1 MQAVSA
7 FCESKEIK
15 DVDNFMYLCFKQGF
29 DIKKYG
35 FLGNSLNEGEK
46 HLKTEVIVEKRVEI
60 PVEVIKEV
68 EVPVEIKVIE
78 YVDREVVKEVLVEV
92 PKEKIVT
99 KIEYISDKKSEN
111 ELVLKIHKLEETILH
126 LNEELESERQEF
138 STKTEKMSKIFQDEM
153 SNKDDNLDE
162 LRHNLDVML
171 DELTKEKEKNNV
183 VNIPVEVNTDNSKQK
198 MLESTLQNT
207 FYGLALQFPVVDEQ
221 DSLNKGN
228 IKFFSTQTHT
238 IHQPTLEIVWDTQTV
253 TTGSLLPIPSLNV
266 KIVASN
272 LRETYTKG
280 DVDKGV

>member
-1 MQAVSA
+1 MLNVNSKYEYDILQYCKINNIEDVSM
-7 FCESKEIK
+7 F
-15 DVDNFMYLCFKQGF
+15 VTQCFKQGF

-68 EVPVEIKVIE
+68 EVPIEIKVIE

-111 ELVLKIHKLEETILH
+111 ELLSKIQELEQTIFH
-126 LNEELESERQEF
+126 LNDDLESERQEF

-153 SNKDDNLDE
+153 SNKDENLDE

-183 VNIPVEVNTDNSKQK
+183 VEIPVEVNTDNSKQK
-198 MLESTLQNT
+198 MLESTLQNLRKELSQKNQT
-207 FYGLALQFPVVDEQ
+207 IDELVQ
-221 DSLNKGN
+221 KNKLLESQLNNKNAVYLKG
-228 IKFFSTQTHT
+228 
-238 IHQPTLEIVWDTQTV
+238 
-253 TTGSLLPIPSLNV
+253 
-266 KIVASN
+266 SN
-272 LRETYTKG
+272 LNERI
-280 DVDKGV
+280 

>member
-1 MQAVSA
+1 MLNVNSKYEYDILQYCKMNNIEDVSM
-7 FCESKEIK
+7 F
-15 DVDNFMYLCFKQGF
+15 VTQCFKQGF

-46 HLKTEVIVEKRVEI
+46 HLINEVIVEKRVEI

-68 EVPVEIKVIE
+68 PVEIKVIE
-78 YVDREVVKEVLVEV
+78 YVDREVIKEVLVDV
-92 PKEKIVT
+92 PKETIVT
-99 KIEYISDKKSEN
+99 KIEYISDKTNEN

-198 MLESTLQNT
+198 MLESTLQNLRKELT
-207 FYGLALQFPVVDEQ
+207 QKNQTIEELIQKNKLLESQ
-221 DSLNKGN
+221 LNNKNAVYLKG
-228 IKFFSTQTHT
+228 
-238 IHQPTLEIVWDTQTV
+238 
-253 TTGSLLPIPSLNV
+253 
-266 KIVASN
+266 SN
-272 LRETYTKG
+272 LNERI
-280 DVDKGV
+280 

>member
-1 MQAVSA
+1 MLNVNSKYENDILHYCKINNIEDVSM
-7 FCESKEIK
+7 F
-15 DVDNFMYLCFKQGF
+15 VTQCFKQGF

-46 HLKTEVIVEKRVEI
+46 HLKTEVIGEKRIEI

-68 EVPVEIKVIE
+68 EVKVIE

-111 ELVLKIHKLEETILH
+111 ELLLKIQELEQTIFH
-126 LNEELESERQEF
+126 LNDDLESERQEF

-162 LRHNLDVML
+162 LRHKLDVML

-183 VNIPVEVNTDNSKQK
+183 VEIPVELNTDNPKQK
-198 MLESTLQNT
+198 MLESTLQNLRKELSQKNQT
-207 FYGLALQFPVVDEQ
+207 IDELIQ
-221 DSLNKGN
+221 KNKLLESQLNNKNAVYLKG
-228 IKFFSTQTHT
+228 
-238 IHQPTLEIVWDTQTV
+238 
-253 TTGSLLPIPSLNV
+253 
-266 KIVASN
+266 SN
-272 LRETYTKG
+272 LNERI
-280 DVDKGV
+280 

>member
-1 MQAVSA
+1 MLNVNSKYEYDILQYCKINNIEDVSM
-7 FCESKEIK
+7 F
-15 DVDNFMYLCFKQGF
+15 VTQCFKQGF

-68 EVPVEIKVIE
+68 EVPIEIKVIE

-111 ELVLKIHKLEETILH
+111 ELLLKIQELEQTIFH
-126 LNEELESERQEF
+126 LNDDLESERQEF

-183 VNIPVEVNTDNSKQK
+183 VEIPVEVNTDNPKQK
-198 MLESTLQNT
+198 MLESTLQNLRKELSQKNQT
-207 FYGLALQFPVVDEQ
+207 IDELIQ
-221 DSLNKGN
+221 KNKLLESQLNNKNAIYLKG
-228 IKFFSTQTHT
+228 
-238 IHQPTLEIVWDTQTV
+238 
-253 TTGSLLPIPSLNV
+253 
-266 KIVASN
+266 SN
-272 LRETYTKG
+272 LNDRI
-280 DVDKGV
+280 

>member
-1 MQAVSA
+1 MLNVNSKYEYDILQYCKMNNIEDVSM
-7 FCESKEIK
+7 F
-15 DVDNFMYLCFKQGF
+15 VTQCFKQGF

-46 HLKTEVIVEKRVEI
+46 HLINEVIVEKRVEI

-68 EVPVEIKVIE
+68 PVEIKVIE
-78 YVDREVVKEVLVEV
+78 YVDREVIKEVLVEV

-198 MLESTLQNT
+198 MLESTLQNLRKELSQKNQT
-207 FYGLALQFPVVDEQ
+207 IDELVQ
-221 DSLNKGN
+221 KNKLLESQLNNKNAVYLKG
-228 IKFFSTQTHT
+228 
-238 IHQPTLEIVWDTQTV
+238 
-253 TTGSLLPIPSLNV
+253 
-266 KIVASN
+266 SN
-272 LRETYTKG
+272 LNERI
-280 DVDKGV
+280 